1 MKKFYYKL
9 FKGSLVLS
17 LFSMS
22 PLTNAQVYVI
32 GNGQMA
38 KAVSDKGKVVV
49 LNSNIVSYYWTPEE
63 GLQTLDEMP
72 SNVYYIGNPTIT
84 ADGKTIASTATNK
97 NTNIVEMA
105 TYNLESKSWN
115 FLGNLGYTLDGVAS
129 SVWGMTPDAN
139 TIVGLAN
146 TENKNARGV
155 YWNKEKGCVDIG
167 VTYADRYSRINDVSN
182 DGKIFVGWQDT
193 YDGSRTGCFWENGKQ
208 TLITNPEGLL
218 VNEISK
224 ISGDGKWLVGS
235 SGFYATKWSKETGIV
250 KIEHPYASSF
260 FYGAA
265 TAVNKDGSLI
275 VGYYRGAG
283 PVIYGEGFIWTEK
296 MGLMTLNAYV
306 KDILKYDDLG
316 ISFALPLEISEDGKQ
331 IVGYGKQ
338 GTNNAVSFLISL
350 PDSDLSTTNI
360 NSTTLEIY
368 PNPTTET
375 INIQTNG
382 KLTTATLYDMN
393 GKLILNTSEK
403 SINVKHLPKGIYILR
418 TIIDGKES
426 TKKIIKK

>member
-1 MKKFYYKL
+1 M
-9 FKGSLVLS
+9 
-17 LFSMS
+17 
-22 PLTNAQVYVI
+22 
-32 GNGQMA
+32 
-38 KAVSDKGKVVV
+38 
-49 LNSNIVSYYWTPEE
+49 
-63 GLQTLDEMP
+63 
-72 SNVYYIGNPTIT
+72 
-84 ADGKTIASTATNK
+84 
-97 NTNIVEMA
+97 
-105 TYNLESKSWN
+105 
-115 FLGNLGYTLDGVAS
+115 
-129 SVWGMTPDAN
+129 
-139 TIVGLAN
+139 
-146 TENKNARGV
+146 
-155 YWNKEKGCVDIG
+155 
-167 VTYADRYSRINDVSN
+167 SN

>member
-105 TYNLESKSWN
+105 TYNLESKSWS

-155 YWNKEKGCVDIG
+155 YWNKEKGLVDIG

-182 DGKIFVGWQDT
+182 DGKIFV
-193 YDGSRTGCFWENGKQ
+193 
-208 TLITNPEGLL
+208 
-218 VNEISK
+218 
-224 ISGDGKWLVGS
+224 
-235 SGFYATKWSKETGIV
+235 
-250 KIEHPYASSF
+250 
-260 FYGAA
+260 
-265 TAVNKDGSLI
+265 
-275 VGYYRGAG
+275 
-283 PVIYGEGFIWTEK
+283 
-296 MGLMTLNAYV
+296 
-306 KDILKYDDLG
+306 
-316 ISFALPLEISEDGKQ
+316 
-331 IVGYGKQ
+331 
-338 GTNNAVSFLISL
+338 
-350 PDSDLSTTNI
+350 
-360 NSTTLEIY
+360 
-368 PNPTTET
+368 
-375 INIQTNG
+375 
-382 KLTTATLYDMN
+382 
-393 GKLILNTSEK
+393 
-403 SINVKHLPKGIYILR
+403 
-418 TIIDGKES
+418 
-426 TKKIIKK
+426 